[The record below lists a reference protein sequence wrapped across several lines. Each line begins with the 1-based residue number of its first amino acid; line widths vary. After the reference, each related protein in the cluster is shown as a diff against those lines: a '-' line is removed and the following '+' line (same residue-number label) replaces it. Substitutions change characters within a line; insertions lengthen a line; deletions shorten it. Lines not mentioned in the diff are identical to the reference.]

1 MRSPR
6 FKFKQTAFA
15 LICVLMSGNAFV
27 SIPAQAAH
35 PLQGELESMFGAMSN
50 FTSPGAFESARRG
63 VISGGGLTIRNRTY
77 DIQLMTVVPPSMKG
91 GCGGID
97 IFLGSFSYI
106 SLDQF
111 LNFLRAIAS
120 QAAGYAFEM
129 ALTTGCP
136 LCAQILESMR
146 KAAQMM
152 NNLNMNSCQL
162 AQGIFTGKTADAI
175 KNKATETAKVG
186 SVLGGIVSDVVESFT
201 DSKTP
206 EAQIESSST
215 PEAKRAK
222 EQIAP
227 GNIIWQGLT
236 KSSVNTWFGLSNN
249 DTSMKEALMSMTGTI
264 VSEFADGPD
273 GGRTVIK
280 SKWHGGLIKLEDL
293 VLGTERTTGDNS
305 SNRQIYSCEHDKN
318 ECLTQQMKPI
328 EDFKGL
334 AKIIYDELTKGDGI
348 IAKFSNPNPGIE
360 FTEQQKSIIAGLP
373 GGLGSVLRNLSI
385 ASPQS
390 ARTLAD
396 QISKVTA
403 VSMAYSLAD
412 ELLVAAE
419 SAMEVLQSQP
429 RMEVQELF
437 EASRERLYQ
446 EQMILQTRFG
456 TPVEVLAAAEY
467 YLAYADIPD
476 PVSPSSNTSHSSA
489 TAK

>member
-6 FKFKQTAFA
+6 FQFKQTAFA
-15 LICVLMSGNAFV
+15 VICLIMSGNAFISLPV
-27 SIPAQAAH
+27 QAAH
-35 PLQGELESMFGAMSN
+35 PLQDELESMFGAMSN

-63 VISGGGLTIRNRTY
+63 VISGGGLTIRNRSY
-77 DIQLMTVVPPSMKG
+77 DIQLSTIVPPSIKG

-129 ALTTGCP
+129 ALTTGCN
-136 LCAQILESMR
+136 LCSQVLESMR

-162 AQGIFTGKTADAI
+162 AQGIFTGQTADAI

-186 SVLGGIVSDVVESFT
+186 SVLGGIANDVVDSFT
-201 DSKTP
+201 NSKTP
-206 EAQIESSST
+206 EAQVESSST
-215 PEAKRAK
+215 PEAIRAK
-222 EQIAP
+222 QQIAP

-236 KSSVNTWFGLSNN
+236 KSSVNTWFGLANN

-264 VSEFADGPD
+264 VSEFADDED
-273 GGRTVIK
+273 GHRSVKKTP
-280 SKWHGGLIKLEDL
+280 WPGGLIRLEDL
-293 VLGTERTTGDNS
+293 VLGTERNSGDHS
-305 SNRQIYSCEHDKN
+305 TKRQIYSCEHDKN
-318 ECLTQQMKPI
+318 ECLMQRMQPI
-328 EDFKGL
+328 EDFDGL
-334 AKIIYDELTKGDGI
+334 ASIIYKELTKGDGI
-348 IAKFSNPNPGIE
+348 IAKFANPNPGVE
-360 FTEQQKSIIAGLP
+360 FTEQQKSIVAALPAGL
-373 GGLGSVLRNLSI
+373 GAVVRNLSI

-412 ELLVAAE
+412 ELMVTAE
-419 SAMEVLQSQP
+419 SAMESLPSQP
-429 RMEVQELF
+429 RMEVDNLF
-437 EASRERLYQ
+437 KESRERLYQ
-446 EQMILQTRFG
+446 ERIMLQSQFG
-456 TPVEVLAAAEY
+456 NPVEILAAAEI
-467 YLAYADIPD
+467 YLSYADVPK
-476 PVSPSSNTSHSSA
+476 PVSPSSSTSHSSS